1 MLVSFGISQVIHTC
15 TGCQAPVSRNKP
27 FLKSSQDLMSV
38 TARNLDSS
46 FYFINCILQRLP
58 YFILPYWPRSLPQSY
73 PQPQLHYRCKNF
85 GNVASLKANIFLGN
99 YEGWGDGRRC
109 SEKKNP
115 FREKF
120 QYHCKHYFK
129 HSFTVHSET
138 EYFTWKTPFF
148 SSSNFSLP
156 DSRKKKTLPTL
167 TFSVCIST
175 IFFPGPEVS
184 KHVLDPEL
192 ENM

>member
-1 MLVSFGISQVIHTC
+1 MLVSFRISQVIHTC

-99 YEGWGDGRRC
+99 YEGWEDGRRC
-109 SEKKNP
+109 SEKKKIHLGKNSSIIVNITLNILSL
-115 FREKF
+115 FILRQSISHERL
-120 QYHCKHYFK
+120 
-129 HSFTVHSET
+129 
-138 EYFTWKTPFF
+138 PFF
-148 SSSNFSLP
+148 PPPTFPYQTQGKKNPSNINFFCMHFH
-156 DSRKKKTLPTL
+156 D
-167 TFSVCIST
+167 
-175 IFFPGPEVS
+175 FFPRPWS
-184 KHVLDPEL
+184 F
-192 ENM
+192 